1 MSECVFDAVLQEWAE
16 SEWEEYADA
25 PEFITSKKHD
35 RAMKR
40 IFKIYDKNTRHLRPQ
55 SEIRVMT
62 IRRRLT
68 VALLVIIL
76 AVITGFT
83 AAYFISQGFHG
94 KVYREYTE
102 LFPVNTENCPTVI
115 EYEYCLSELPE
126 GFELT
131 STRSSPFSMTTI
143 YENGLTGQTITFEQ
157 WVKSEFDSIH
167 LNTEKS
173 KLVEVEINGH
183 AGVFIDFSNDEL
195 NSSHFIWDS
204 GEYIIILSGDVPK
217 NSMLNLVKSAKV
229 LEN

>member
-40 IFKIYDKNTRHLRPQ
+40 IFKLYDKNTRHLRPQ
-55 SEIRVMT
+55 AEIRAMT

-68 VALLVIIL
+68 VALLVIVL

-102 LFPVNTENCPTVI
+102 LFPIDTENCPAVI
-115 EYEYCLSELPE
+115 EYKYYLPDIPD
-126 GFELT
+126 GFELVDSD
-131 STRSSPFSMTTI
+131 STTFFEYYTYKEKQTGRTI
-143 YENGLTGQTITFEQ
+143 AFEQ

-173 KLVEVEINGH
+173 KPVEVEINGH

-204 GEYIIILSGDVPK
+204 GEYIIILPGDVPK